1 MNYKG
6 YKAHIEFDPEDNIF
20 VGTIIGLKDSVVFH
34 GTSVAELETSFHES
48 VDDYLA
54 ACKVLGQEPNKPYS
68 GKILLR
74 VPIELHAAVA
84 ALAEA
89 RGTSINKL
97 AAQVLKEACL

>member
-1 MNYKG
+1 M
-6 YKAHIEFDPEDNIF
+6 
-20 VGTIIGLKDSVVFH
+20 GTIIGLKDSVVFH
-34 GTSVAELETSFHES
+34 GTSVAELETSFRES

-54 ACKVLGQEPNKPYS
+54 ACKALGQEPNKPYS

-97 AAQVLKEACL
+97 TAQVLKEACL